1 MSAYLVIVPSM
12 SDITTWS
19 DESQRKI
26 LAVQVTTLAEREKVI
41 EFGPFLRLSC
51 F

>member
-1 MSAYLVIVPSM
+1 M
-12 SDITTWS
+12 SDITTLS
-19 DESQRKI
+19 DESHKKI
-26 LAVQVTTLAEREKVI
+26 LAVQVTTFAEREKVI